1 MTTSSYGHRC
11 SLCRL
16 IIMVEPQ
23 SGERVVELRLQ
34 NAKSTGHV
42 ERKRGWNAIYAAAP
56 RAP

>member
-1 MTTSSYGHRC
+1 
-11 SLCRL
+11 
-16 IIMVEPQ
+16 MVEPQ